1 MSPQNLETHPV
12 QSALSLLRFSSEKQ
26 LQDYCLAVL
35 RSKGI
40 PAQAEVW
47 CGNVRADIVTDRAV
61 MELKKVLDR
70 SAIYQAYGQAM
81 VYQKFLNKAEVWL
94 VGQTPNDPTERATA
108 FTVAKEISA
117 HNVKVSFIE
126 SDFFWRMGS
135 TALPISFDILKR
147 LNLSYQSAVILLAIF
162 TALIFSS
169 FDLFQHWF
177 VGNKVN
183 HSPLENATVPV
194 SITPSIQE
202 APNSLNAPQ
211 SAAPP
216 APIVQISVCNGGRTA
231 NFRRSPTLDGAVV
244 FGVLQAGDAV
254 QPTGRIAQADGVT
267 WIEATAPMQ
276 YPNQVG
282 WVAACFVR

>member
-12 QSALSLLRFSSEKQ
+12 QSAPSLLRFSSEKQ

-70 SAIYQAYGQAM
+70 NAIYQAYGQAM
-81 VYQKFLNKAEVWL
+81 VYQKFFNKAEVWL

-126 SDFFWRMGS
+126 SDSFWRMR
-135 TALPISFDILKR
+135 TIALPVSFNVFNCS
-147 LNLSYQSAVILLAIF
+147 NLSRQSAGILLVILSAF
-162 TALIFSS
+162 IFSA
-169 FDLFQHWF
+169 FDFFRGQF
-177 VGNKVN
+177 VDSEVG
-183 HSPLENATVPV
+183 HSSLDATVPV
-194 SITPSIQE
+194 STTPPIQE
-202 APNSLNAPQ
+202 VPNRLNAPP
-211 SAAPP
+211 SAAPL
-216 APIVQISVCNGGRTA
+216 VQIKGCNGGSIA

-244 FGVLQAGDAV
+244 FGVLQVGDAV

-267 WIEATAPMQ
+267 WIEATAPVQ